1 MSLPLSDDVVEP
13 ASGVPKGPRVREVL
27 AKWLRCDGET
37 VPKRSTWPE
46 SLQRVHAYGLLA
58 IVVFFFALAVWS
70 SVIARRFSLTF
81 DYSFYGQAW
90 YLIAHGHLDPF
101 STTVGA
107 PYWHNAFELVI
118 YPLAPLWYL
127 WPHAVTL
134 LWAQDAATAGCEA
147 VLFIWMCE
155 LTAIGL
161 ARRRLPSWSIFLPAC
176 GAVLLVATPWT
187 IWINSFDFHPDAIDL
202 LVAMLAAHAFW
213 RGRARRAW
221 GWVVVTLLC
230 GVIGAT
236 YIAGVGISAA
246 LASRRWRRIGAI
258 LVIVGLFWLV
268 LLSHIG
274 ADHASGV
281 YADLTKGTSLKNPS
295 TNTLIRLI
303 FEHPSRAL
311 SAIWSVRLDLY
322 ADLSSGGVIGF
333 FSPWSFGI
341 VVLVLLED
349 ALTGSA
355 NFAEPYIQN
364 NLPVVLLVP
373 LGTVAICLALAAA
386 RRRWQ
391 RVLAVVIAVLAVANV
406 TGWALVWSHRAE
418 QKWLSIPTKT
428 AATLQQTLTT
438 IPTGDEV
445 VASQGIMGR
454 FAFRQWIYKLDHG
467 PSSTFPVHGRT
478 VWFIFTPDVG
488 FETESG
494 VSAEAQIGQLLKRQ
508 GARLVTDANGVYV
521 IRWRPPA
528 RTTTIKFS
536 SNPTV
541 PAWTLPGVTSFK
553 FPDAPARQWHVS
565 TNHPGFVVFGGVW
578 SLPDGRW
585 TATVR
590 FASRGPVQ
598 VQVWDD
604 SLSQLLIEKTFASTA
619 GLVETRSFTGRVHNI
634 TPPGVYDG
642 TGIFKF
648 LPIEPPPGDTLDVRV
663 NDLGHYLV
671 SVYSLALAHTP
682 DHH

>member
-1 MSLPLSDDVVEP
+1 MTLPLSDDVVENT
-13 ASGVPKGPRVREVL
+13 SGATKGTRVREFV
-27 AKWLRCDGET
+27 AKWLRYEGED

-46 SLQRVHAYGLLA
+46 SLQRVHGYGLLA
-58 IVVFFFALAVWS
+58 IVVFFFGLAVWS

-107 PYWHNAFELVI
+107 PYWHNAFELVL

-155 LTAIGL
+155 LTALGL
-161 ARRRLPSWSIFLPAC
+161 ARHRLRSWSVLLPAC
-176 GAVLLVATPWT
+176 GVVLLVVTPWT

-202 LVAMLAAHAFW
+202 LVALLAAHAFW
-213 RGRARRAW
+213 RGHARRGW
-221 GWVVVTLLC
+221 CWVVVTLLC

-236 YIAGVGISAA
+236 YVAGVGISCA
-246 LASRRWRRIGAI
+246 LAGRQWRRIGAI
-258 LVIVGLFWLV
+258 LVVVGLLWLV

-281 YADLTKGTSLKNPS
+281 YADLSKGTAFKNPS

-322 ADLSSGGVIGF
+322 ADVAGGGVIGL

-364 NLPVVLLVP
+364 SLPVVLLVP
-373 LGTVAICLALAAA
+373 LGTVTICLALAAA
-386 RRRWQ
+386 RRRWK
-391 RVLAVVIAVLAVANV
+391 RVLSVAIAVLAVANV

-418 QKWLSIPTKT
+418 QKWLSVAPKA
-428 AATLQQTLTT
+428 AATLQLTLDSV
-438 IPTGDEV
+438 PTSDEV
-445 VASQGIMGR
+445 IASQGVIGR

-467 PSSTFPVHGRT
+467 PASTFPVHGHT
-478 VWFIFTPDVG
+478 VWFVITPYVG

-494 VSAEAQIGQLLKRQ
+494 VSAMAQIGQLLDRD
-508 GARLVTDANGVYV
+508 GASLVTHVNGVYV
-521 IRWRPPA
+521 IKWRPPA
-528 RTTTIKFS
+528 RTTTITFS
-536 SNPTV
+536 SNPSI
-541 PAWTLPGVTSFK
+541 PAWTMPYVFR
-553 FPDAPARQWHVS
+553 FRAPDAPPRQWHVS
-565 TNHPGFVVFGGVW
+565 TNQPSDVVFGGVW
-578 SLPDGRW
+578 SLPDGGW

-590 FASRGPVQ
+590 FASRGPVE

-604 SLSQLLIEKTFASTA
+604 SIDQLLAEKTFASTGGA
-619 GLVETRSFTGRVHNI
+619 VVTKSLTGRVEN
-634 TPPGVYDG
+634 TALAGVYDG
-642 TGIFKF
+642 AAIFKF
-648 LPIEPPPGDTLDVRV
+648 LPIEPAPGDTLDIRV
-663 NDLGHYLV
+663 DNLGRYVV
-671 SVYSLALAHTP
+671 SVYSLALAHANH
-682 DHH
+682 DH

>member
-1 MSLPLSDDVVEP
+1 M
-13 ASGVPKGPRVREVL
+13 RNVL
-27 AKWLRCDGET
+27 AKWSRCDGEN

-58 IVVFFFALAVWS
+58 IVVFFFLLAVWS

-90 YLIAHGHLDPF
+90 YLIAHGHLDPYA
-101 STTVGA
+101 TTVPA

-155 LTAIGL
+155 FTALGI
-161 ARRRLPSWSIFLPAC
+161 AQRRFRSWSILLPAC
-176 GAVLLVATPWT
+176 GAVLLAATPWT

-202 LVAMLAAHAFW
+202 FVALLAAHAFW
-213 RGRARRAW
+213 RGHARRAW

-230 GVIGAT
+230 GAIGAT
-236 YIAGVGISAA
+236 YVAGIGISAA
-246 LASRRWRRIGAI
+246 LAGRRWRR
-258 LVIVGLFWLV
+258 VGLLLVVIGLVWLV

-281 YADLTKGTSLKNPS
+281 YADLTQGTALKNPS
-295 TNTLIRLI
+295 TNTLIRLLI
-303 FEHPSRAL
+303 EHPSRAF

-322 ADLSSGGVIGF
+322 ADVAGGGVIGL
-333 FSPWSFGI
+333 FSPWAFG
-341 VVLVLLED
+341 VTFLALLED

-364 NLPVVLLVP
+364 SLPVVLLVP
-373 LGTVAICLALAAA
+373 FGTVTICLALAAA
-386 RRRWQ
+386 RRRWK
-391 RVLAVVIAVLAVANV
+391 RALSVVLAVLAVANV
-406 TGWALVWSHRAE
+406 AGWALVWSHRAE
-418 QKWLSIPTKT
+418 QKWLSVPTKT
-428 AATLQQTLTT
+428 AATLQLALAN

-445 VASQGIMGR
+445 IASQGVMGR

-467 PSSTFPVHGRT
+467 PVSTFPVHGRT
-478 VWFIFTPDVG
+478 VWFVFTPYVG
-488 FETESG
+488 YETENG
-494 VSAEAQIGQLLKRQ
+494 VSAQAQIGQLLDRD

-521 IRWRPPA
+521 LKWQPRA
-528 RTTTIKFS
+528 RQTSITFS

-541 PAWTLPGVTSFK
+541 PAWSIPYVARFK
-553 FPDAPARQWHVS
+553 PPHTPARQWHVS
-565 TNHPGFVVFGGVW
+565 TNQPGYVVLGGVW

-585 TATVR
+585 TASTR

-604 SLSQLLIEKTFASTA
+604 TTGQMLVEKTFASTSGA
-619 GLVETRSFTGRVHNI
+619 VEKRSLTGQVVNT
-634 TPPGVYDG
+634 TPPPVYDG
-642 TGIFKF
+642 AGIFKF
-648 LPIEPPPGDTLDVRV
+648 LPIEAPPGDTLDVRV
-663 NDLGHYLV
+663 ESLGHYLV
-671 SVYSLALAHTP
+671 SVYTLALAHTP
-682 DHH
+682 DR